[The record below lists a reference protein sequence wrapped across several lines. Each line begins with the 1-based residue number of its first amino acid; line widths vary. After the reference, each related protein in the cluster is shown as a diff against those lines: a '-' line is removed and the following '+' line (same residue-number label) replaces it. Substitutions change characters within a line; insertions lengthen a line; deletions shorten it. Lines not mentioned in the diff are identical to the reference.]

1 MNTDDIQSE
10 YITTGNNVGTSADT
24 VAANM
29 DRLIDAG
36 AITDADKSMVM
47 WFFGHC
53 REMTLSLADIGKLI
67 GYSSTTVSRLYGGR
81 YEGSYVD
88 VIAKIRSYKYLA
100 DERHRMSR
108 EEFIETSIWKLIRST
123 CDLAL
128 IHQMPAIITG
138 ITQLGKT
145 TALKEYKRRSEYTVR
160 YVRMPAAPGFR
171 SAIEAIADSCN
182 VTTRCT
188 TEQLRRRVAKSLDSK
203 SLLMI
208 DELHQLAISAGK
220 NSAMKIMEYIRELMD
235 VSGCGLVVCGTKAL
249 DQDLINGE
257 LKGWLEQFHER
268 CIKRLELPDRLPVED
283 ILLVASTYG
292 LPHPDDATMTLLRSL
307 RMNRL
312 CKVLI
317 LASNLAGKREQELT
331 WAHFTAA
338 YNAVCK

>member
-1 MNTDDIQSE
+1 MSSEESTD
-10 YITTGNNVGTSADT
+10 YIATGSNVGTSADT

-29 DRLIDAG
+29 DRLVEGGIV
-36 AITDADKSMVM
+36 TEQDKSTVM

-53 REMTLSLADIGKLI
+53 REQSLSLSDIGKLV
-67 GYSSTTVSRLYGGR
+67 GYSSTTISRLFGGR
-81 YEGSYVD
+81 YEGNYAE
-88 VIAKIRSYKYLA
+88 VITKIRSYKHLA
-100 DERHRMSR
+100 DERRRMTLD
-108 EEFIETSIWKLIRST
+108 EFVETSVWREIRAV

-128 IHQMPAIITG
+128 IHQMPAIVTG
-138 ITQLGKT
+138 VSQIGKT
-145 TALKEYKRRSEYTVR
+145 TALEEYRRRSEYIVR

-171 SAIEAIADSCN
+171 GAIEAIADACN

-203 SLLMI
+203 SLLI
-208 DELHQLAISAGK
+208 VDELHQLAISAGK

-235 VSGCGLVVCGTKAL
+235 VSKCGLVVCGTRAL

-257 LKGWLEQFHER
+257 LKGWLEQFRER
-268 CIKRLELPDRLPVED
+268 CIKRLELPDRLPDDD
-283 ILLVASTYG
+283 ILLVAKSYD
-292 LPHPDDATMTLLRSL
+292 LPAPDDATMTLLRTL

-317 LASNLAGKREQELT
+317 LASNFAGKRDQPLAWT
-331 WAHFTAA
+331 HFTAA